1 MRTAFGLRTIIEI
14 HLNFYKITINMKKI
28 LLPALLAVLCLGVN
42 AESKKAPNYYRAIP
56 TVHTHRLA
64 QWSTFG
70 GDEVFKYKY
79 DDYGFLTE
87 VESTED
93 NRLKEVI
100 KFAYDANGYL
110 KEETRYTVKPDGEQ
124 RKDRRDVYD
133 RDDNGFIKTYH
144 RYTLKPNK
152 EGNPVLM
159 EDLRSTYEYDAQMRV
174 IKTNDVQFDEKNLK
188 LEGFADRHTTIT
200 YDDKGREQTFSFMM
214 SNGNNV
220 WKEVFEYD
228 NNIDDRMVGLKY
240 IPGEEMTESTPM
252 ELKYVY
258 DDNGDIT
265 NTGTEAFSYT
275 FSYGDEGDE
284 QYDAA
289 HTFIPLVQSEGDRLY
304 LGPRNCMYF
313 NHLPLN
319 KAFKHVPMQ
328 EDTDATECSYE
339 ENTAVEKKTNGIAE
353 ITHDQANISFSNGCL
368 IIEGATNNGT
378 EQVCVYSVTG
388 QLMATHAVRGNK
400 AISLNTL
407 PAGEYI
413 AKIGSKVVKFS
424 KS

>member
-42 AESKKAPNYYRAIP
+42 AQSKKAPNYYRAIP

-93 NRLKEVI
+93 DRLKEVI

-110 KEETRYTVKPDGEQ
+110 KEETRYTVKPEGEQ

-413 AKIGSKVVKFS
+413 AKIGSKVVKFA

>member
-1 MRTAFGLRTIIEI
+1 
-14 HLNFYKITINMKKI
+14 MKKI
-28 LLPALLAVLCLGVN
+28 LLSALLAVLCLGVN
-42 AESKKAPNYYRAIP
+42 AQNKKAPNYYRAIP
-56 TVHTHRLA
+56 KVHTHRLA

-70 GDEVFKYKY
+70 GSEVYKYKY

-87 VESTED
+87 VESTGND
-93 NRLKEVI
+93 KPTEVI
-100 KFAYDANGYL
+100 KFTYDANGYL

-124 RKDRRDVYD
+124 LEDRRDIYD
-133 RDDNGFIKTYH
+133 RDNNGFIKIHH
-144 RYTLKPNK
+144 RFTLKPNK
-152 EGNPVLM
+152 EGNLVLM
-159 EDLRSTYEYDAQMRV
+159 EDVRSTYEYDAQMRV

-188 LEGFADRHTTIT
+188 LEDYADRHTTIT
-200 YDDKGREQTFSFMM
+200 YDNKGREQIFSFTMG
-214 SNGNNV
+214 NGNNV

-228 NNIDDRMVGLKY
+228 KNIDDRMVGLKY

-304 LGPRNCMYF
+304 LGPRNCMYV
-313 NHLPLN
+313 NHLQLN
-319 KAFKHVPMQ
+319 KAFKHVPML
-328 EDTDATECSYE
+328 EDTDASEYSYE
-339 ENTAVEKKTNGIAE
+339 ENTAVEKKTDGIAE
-353 ITHDQANISFSNGCL
+353 ITHNQANISFSNGCL

-388 QLMATHAVRGNK
+388 QLVATHAVRGNK

>member
-1 MRTAFGLRTIIEI
+1 MRTVFGLHTIIEI
-14 HLNFYKITINMKKI
+14 YLKFYKMTINMRKF

-42 AESKKAPNYYRAIP
+42 AQSKKAPNYYRAIP
-56 TVHTHRLA
+56 KVHTHRLA

-70 GDEVFKYKY
+70 GSEVFKYKY

-87 VESTED
+87 VKSTED
-93 NRLKEVI
+93 DKPTEII
-100 KFAYDANGYL
+100 KFAYDSNGYL
-110 KEETRYTVKPDGEQ
+110 KEETRYTIKPDGGE
-124 RKDRRDVYD
+124 RKDRRDIYD

-144 RYTLKPNK
+144 RYTLKPDK
-152 EGNPVLM
+152 EGNLILM
-159 EDLRSTYEYDAQMRV
+159 EDVRSTYEYDAQMRV
-174 IKTNDVQFDEKNLK
+174 IKTNDMQFDEKNLK
-188 LEGFADRHTTIT
+188 LEDFVDRHTIIT

-214 SNGNNV
+214 TNGKNV

-228 NNIDDRMVGLKY
+228 KNIDDRMVGLKY
-240 IPGEEMTESTPM
+240 IPGEESTDHTTM
-252 ELKYVY
+252 ELKYEY
-258 DDNGDIT
+258 DNNGDIK
-265 NTGTEAFSYT
+265 NTGTADFPYT
-275 FSYGDEGDE
+275 FSYGDD

-289 HTFIPLVQSEGDRLY
+289 HTFIPLTQSEGDRLY
-304 LGPRNCMYF
+304 LGPRNCLYF

-319 KAFKHVPMQ
+319 KAFKHVPMS
-328 EDTDATECSYE
+328 ESTDDTECYYE
-339 ENTAVEKKTNGIAE
+339 ENTAVEGKTDGIAE

-378 EQVCVYSVTG
+378 EQVYVYSVTG
-388 QLMATHAVRGNK
+388 QLVATHAVRGNK
-400 AISLNTL
+400 TIFLNTL

>member
-42 AESKKAPNYYRAIP
+42 AQSKKAPNYYRAIP

-252 ELKYVY
+252 ELKYMY

>member
-1 MRTAFGLRTIIEI
+1 
-14 HLNFYKITINMKKI
+14 MKKF

-93 NRLKEVI
+93 DRLKEVI

-200 YDDKGREQTFSFMM
+200 YDEKGREQTFSFMM

-328 EDTDATECSYE
+328 EDTDASEYSYE

-388 QLMATHAVRGNK
+388 QLVATHAVRGNK

-413 AKIGSKVVKFS
+413 AKIGSKVVKFA

>member
-1 MRTAFGLRTIIEI
+1 
-14 HLNFYKITINMKKI
+14 MKKI

-56 TVHTHRLA
+56 KVHTHRLA

-70 GDEVFKYKY
+70 GSEVFKYKY

-93 NRLKEVI
+93 DNLKEVI

-110 KEETRYTVKPDGEQ
+110 KEETRYNVKPDGEQ

-152 EGNPVLM
+152 EGNLILM
-159 EDLRSTYEYDAQMRV
+159 EDLRSTYVYDAQMRV

-188 LEGFADRHTTIT
+188 LENFADRHTTIT

-275 FSYGDEGDE
+275 FHYGDEGDE

-328 EDTDATECSYE
+328 EDTDASECSYE
-339 ENTAVEKKTNGIAE
+339 ENTAVEKKTDGIAE

-368 IIEGATNNGT
+368 IIEGATHNGT

-388 QLMATHAVRGNK
+388 QLVATHAVRGNK

>member
-1 MRTAFGLRTIIEI
+1 MRTVFGLHTIIEI
-14 HLNFYKITINMKKI
+14 YLKFYKMTINMRKF

-42 AESKKAPNYYRAIP
+42 AQSKKAPNYYRAIP
-56 TVHTHRLA
+56 KVHTHRLA

-70 GDEVFKYKY
+70 GSEVFKYKY

-87 VESTED
+87 VKSTED
-93 NRLKEVI
+93 DKPTEII
-100 KFAYDANGYL
+100 KFAYDSNGYL
-110 KEETRYTVKPDGEQ
+110 KEETRYTIKPDGGE
-124 RKDRRDVYD
+124 RKDRRDIYD

-144 RYTLKPNK
+144 RYTLKPDK
-152 EGNPVLM
+152 EGNLILM
-159 EDLRSTYEYDAQMRV
+159 EDVRSTYEYDAQMRV
-174 IKTNDVQFDEKNLK
+174 IKTKDMQFDEKNLK
-188 LEGFADRHTTIT
+188 LEDFVDRHTTIT

-220 WKEVFEYD
+220 WEEVFEYD
-228 NNIDDRMVGLKY
+228 KNIDDRMVGLKY
-240 IPGEEMTESTPM
+240 IPGEEATDHTTM
-252 ELKYVY
+252 ELKYEY
-258 DDNGDIT
+258 DANGDIK
-265 NTGTEAFSYT
+265 NTGTADFPYT
-275 FSYGDEGDE
+275 FSYGDD

-289 HTFIPLVQSEGDRLY
+289 HTFIPLTQSEGDRLY
-304 LGPRNCMYF
+304 LGPRNCLYF

-319 KAFKHVPMQ
+319 KAFKHVPMS
-328 EDTDATECSYE
+328 ESTDDTECYYE
-339 ENTAVEKKTNGIAE
+339 ENTAVEGKTDGIAE

-378 EQVCVYSVTG
+378 EQVYVYSVTG
-388 QLMATHAVRGNK
+388 QLVATHAVRGNK
-400 AISLNTL
+400 TIFLNTL

>member
-1 MRTAFGLRTIIEI
+1 
-14 HLNFYKITINMKKI
+14 MKKI

-56 TVHTHRLA
+56 KVHTHRLA

-70 GDEVFKYKY
+70 GSEVFKYKY

-93 NRLKEVI
+93 DNLLEVI
-100 KFAYDANGYL
+100 KYTYDANGYL
-110 KEETRYTVKPDGEQ
+110 KEETRYTVKPEGEQ

-144 RYTLKPNK
+144 RYTLKPDK
-152 EGNPVLM
+152 KGNLILM
-159 EDLRSTYEYDAQMRV
+159 EDLRSTYVYDAQMRV

-275 FSYGDEGDE
+275 FHYGDEGDE

-328 EDTDATECSYE
+328 EDTDASECSYE
-339 ENTAVEKKTNGIAE
+339 ENTAVEKKTDGIAE

-368 IIEGATNNGT
+368 IIEGATHNGT

-388 QLMATHAVRGNK
+388 QLVATHAVRGNK

>member
-1 MRTAFGLRTIIEI
+1 
-14 HLNFYKITINMKKI
+14 MKKI

-56 TVHTHRLA
+56 KVHTHRLA

-70 GDEVFKYKY
+70 GEEVFKYKY

-87 VESTED
+87 VESTEND
-93 NRLKEVI
+93 KPTEVI
-100 KFAYDANGYL
+100 NFTYDANGYL
-110 KEETRYTVKPDGEQ
+110 KEETRYTVKPDGEK

-144 RYTLKPNK
+144 RFTLKPDK
-152 EGNPVLM
+152 EGKLVLM
-159 EDLRSTYEYDAQMRV
+159 EDVRSTYKYDAQMRV
-174 IKTNDVQFDEKNLK
+174 IETNDVQFDEKNLK
-188 LEGFADRHTTIT
+188 LEDFADRHTYIT
-200 YDDKGREQTFSFMM
+200 YDGKGREQTFSFMM

-220 WKEVFEYD
+220 WKEEFEYD
-228 NNIDDRMVGLKY
+228 KNINDRMVGLKY
-240 IPGEEMTESTPM
+240 IPGEEATDRTTM

-265 NTGTEAFSYT
+265 NTGTADFPYT
-275 FSYGDEGDE
+275 FSYVDEGGE
-284 QYDAA
+284 QYEAA
-289 HTFIPLVQSEGDRLY
+289 HTFIPLAQSEGDRLY

-319 KAFKHVPMQ
+319 KAFKHVPVS
-328 EDTDATECSYE
+328 ESSDDTECSYE
-339 ENTAVEKKTNGIAE
+339 ENKAVEKKTDGIAE

-388 QLMATHAVRGNK
+388 QLVATHAVRGNK
-400 AISLNTL
+400 TIFLNTL

>member
-1 MRTAFGLRTIIEI
+1 
-14 HLNFYKITINMKKI
+14 MKKI

-56 TVHTHRLA
+56 KVHTHRLA

-70 GDEVFKYKY
+70 GSEVFKYKY

-87 VESTED
+87 VVSTEND
-93 NRLKEVI
+93 NPTEVI
-100 KFAYDANGYL
+100 KYTYDANGYL
-110 KEETRYTVKPDGEQ
+110 KEETRYNVKPDGEQ

-152 EGNPVLM
+152 EGNLILM
-159 EDLRSTYEYDAQMRV
+159 EDLRSTYVYDAQMRV

-188 LEGFADRHTTIT
+188 LENFADRHTTIT

-275 FSYGDEGDE
+275 FHYGDEGDE

-328 EDTDATECSYE
+328 EDTDASECSYE

>member
-14 HLNFYKITINMKKI
+14 HLNFYKITINMRKF

-42 AESKKAPNYYRAIP
+42 AQSKKAPNYYRAIP
-56 TVHTHRLA
+56 KVHTHRLA

-70 GDEVFKYKY
+70 GSEVFNYKY

-93 NRLKEVI
+93 DKLTEVI
-100 KFAYDANGYL
+100 KFAYDSNGYL
-110 KEETRYTVKPDGEQ
+110 KEETRYTVKPDGGQ
-124 RKDRRDVYD
+124 RIDRRDVYD

-152 EGNPVLM
+152 EGNLVLM
-159 EDLRSTYEYDAQMRV
+159 EDVRSTYVYDAQMRV

-188 LEGFADRHTTIT
+188 LEDFADRHTTIA

-228 NNIDDRMVGLKY
+228 NNIDNRMVGLKY
-240 IPGEEMTESTPM
+240 IPGEEATDRTTM

-258 DDNGDIT
+258 DDNGDIK
-265 NTGTEAFSYT
+265 NTGTEDFPYT
-275 FSYGDEGDE
+275 FSYGEEGDE
-284 QYDAA
+284 QYEAA
-289 HTFIPLVQSEGDRLY
+289 HTFIPLTQSEGDRLY
-304 LGPRNCMYF
+304 LGPRNCLYF

-319 KAFKHVPMQ
+319 KAFKHAPMS
-328 EDTDATECSYE
+328 ESTDDTECSYE
-339 ENTAVEKKTNGIAE
+339 ENTAVEKKTDGIAE

-388 QLMATHAVRGNK
+388 QLVATHAVRGNK
-400 AISLNTL
+400 TIFLNTL

-413 AKIGSKVVKFS
+413 AKIGRKVVKFS

>member
-1 MRTAFGLRTIIEI
+1 
-14 HLNFYKITINMKKI
+14 MKKI

-42 AESKKAPNYYRAIP
+42 AQSKKAPNYYRAIP

>member
-1 MRTAFGLRTIIEI
+1 
-14 HLNFYKITINMKKI
+14 MKKI
-28 LLPALLAVLCLGVN
+28 LLSALLAVLCLGVN
-42 AESKKAPNYYRAIP
+42 AQNKKAPNYYRAIP
-56 TVHTHRLA
+56 KVHTHRLA

-70 GDEVFKYKY
+70 GSEVYKYKY

-87 VESTED
+87 VESTGD
-93 NRLKEVI
+93 DKPTEVI
-100 KFAYDANGYL
+100 KFTYDANGYL

-124 RKDRRDVYD
+124 LEDRRDIYD
-133 RDDNGFIKTYH
+133 RDNNGFIKIHH
-144 RYTLKPNK
+144 RFTLKPDK
-152 EGNPVLM
+152 EGNLVLM
-159 EDLRSTYEYDAQMRV
+159 EDVRSTYEYDAQMRV

-188 LEGFADRHTTIT
+188 LEDFADRHTTIT

-413 AKIGSKVVKFS
+413 AKIGSKVVKFA

>member
-14 HLNFYKITINMKKI
+14 HLNFYKITINMKKF

-93 NRLKEVI
+93 DRLKEVI

-200 YDDKGREQTFSFMM
+200 YDEKGREQTFSFMM

-328 EDTDATECSYE
+328 EDTDASEYSYE

-388 QLMATHAVRGNK
+388 QLVATHAVRGNK

-413 AKIGSKVVKFS
+413 AKIGSKVVKFA

>member
-1 MRTAFGLRTIIEI
+1 
-14 HLNFYKITINMKKI
+14 MKKI

-56 TVHTHRLA
+56 KVHTHRLA

-70 GDEVFKYKY
+70 GSEVFKYKY

-87 VESTED
+87 VVSTEND
-93 NRLKEVI
+93 NPTEVI
-100 KFAYDANGYL
+100 KYTYDANGYL
-110 KEETRYTVKPDGEQ
+110 KEETRYNVKPDGEQ

-152 EGNPVLM
+152 EGNLILM
-159 EDLRSTYEYDAQMRV
+159 EDLRSTYVYDAQMRV

-188 LEGFADRHTTIT
+188 LENFADRHTTIT

-275 FSYGDEGDE
+275 FHYGDEGDE

-328 EDTDATECSYE
+328 EDTDASECSYE

-388 QLMATHAVRGNK
+388 QLVATHVVRGNK
-400 AISLNTL
+400 TISLNTL

-413 AKIGSKVVKFS
+413 AKIGSKVVKFA

>member
-1 MRTAFGLRTIIEI
+1 
-14 HLNFYKITINMKKI
+14 MKKI

-56 TVHTHRLA
+56 KVHTHRLA

-70 GDEVFKYKY
+70 GEEVFKYKY

-87 VESTED
+87 VESTEND
-93 NRLKEVI
+93 KPTEVI
-100 KFAYDANGYL
+100 NFTYDANGYL
-110 KEETRYTVKPDGEQ
+110 KEETRYTVKPDGEK

-144 RYTLKPNK
+144 RFTLKPDK
-152 EGNPVLM
+152 EGKLVLM
-159 EDLRSTYEYDAQMRV
+159 EDVRSTYKYDAQMRV
-174 IKTNDVQFDEKNLK
+174 IETNDVQFDEKNLK
-188 LEGFADRHTTIT
+188 LEDFADRHTYIT
-200 YDDKGREQTFSFMM
+200 YDGKGREQTFSFMM
-214 SNGNNV
+214 SNDNNV
-220 WKEVFEYD
+220 WKEEFEYD
-228 NNIDDRMVGLKY
+228 KNINDRMVGLKY
-240 IPGEEMTESTPM
+240 IPGEEATDRTTM

-265 NTGTEAFSYT
+265 NTGTADFPYT
-275 FSYGDEGDE
+275 FSYVDEGGE
-284 QYDAA
+284 QYEAA
-289 HTFIPLVQSEGDRLY
+289 HTFIPLAQSEGDRLY

-319 KAFKHVPMQ
+319 KAFKHVPVS
-328 EDTDATECSYE
+328 ESSDDTECSYE
-339 ENTAVEKKTNGIAE
+339 ENKAVEKKTDGIAE

-368 IIEGATNNGT
+368 IIEGATHNGT

-388 QLMATHAVRGNK
+388 QLVATHAVRGNK

>member
-1 MRTAFGLRTIIEI
+1 
-14 HLNFYKITINMKKI
+14 MKKI

-56 TVHTHRLA
+56 KVHTHRLA

-70 GDEVFKYKY
+70 GEEVFKYKY

-87 VESTED
+87 VESTEND
-93 NRLKEVI
+93 KPTEVI
-100 KFAYDANGYL
+100 NFTYDANGYL
-110 KEETRYTVKPDGEQ
+110 KEETRYTVKPDGEK

-144 RYTLKPNK
+144 RFTLKPDK
-152 EGNPVLM
+152 EGKLVLM
-159 EDLRSTYEYDAQMRV
+159 EDVRSTYKYDAQMRV
-174 IKTNDVQFDEKNLK
+174 IETNDVQFDEKNLK
-188 LEGFADRHTTIT
+188 LEDFADRHTYIT
-200 YDDKGREQTFSFMM
+200 YDGKGREQTFSFMM

-220 WKEVFEYD
+220 WKEEFEYD
-228 NNIDDRMVGLKY
+228 KNINDRMVGLKY
-240 IPGEEMTESTPM
+240 IPGEEATDRTTM

-265 NTGTEAFSYT
+265 NTGTADFPYT
-275 FSYGDEGDE
+275 FSYVDEGGE
-284 QYDAA
+284 QYEAA
-289 HTFIPLVQSEGDRLY
+289 HTFIPLAQSEGDRLY

-319 KAFKHVPMQ
+319 KAFKHVPVS
-328 EDTDATECSYE
+328 ESSDDTECSYE
-339 ENTAVEKKTNGIAE
+339 ENKAVEKKTDGIAE

-368 IIEGATNNGT
+368 IIEGATHNGT

-388 QLMATHAVRGNK
+388 QLVATHAVRGNK

>member
-1 MRTAFGLRTIIEI
+1 
-14 HLNFYKITINMKKI
+14 MKKI

-42 AESKKAPNYYRAIP
+42 AQSKKAPNYYRAIP
-56 TVHTHRLA
+56 KVHTHRLA

-70 GDEVFKYKY
+70 GSEVFKYKY

-93 NRLKEVI
+93 DNLKEVI

-144 RYTLKPNK
+144 RYTLKPDK

-188 LEGFADRHTTIT
+188 LEDFADRHTTIT
-200 YDDKGREQTFSFMM
+200 YDDKGREQTFSFTM

-388 QLMATHAVRGNK
+388 QLVATHAVRGNK

>member
-42 AESKKAPNYYRAIP
+42 AQSKKAPNYYRAIP

-93 NRLKEVI
+93 DRLKEVI

>member
-1 MRTAFGLRTIIEI
+1 
-14 HLNFYKITINMKKI
+14 MKKI
-28 LLPALLAVLCLGVN
+28 LLSALLAVLCLGVN
-42 AESKKAPNYYRAIP
+42 AQNKKAPNYYRAIP
-56 TVHTHRLA
+56 KVHTHRLA

-70 GDEVFKYKY
+70 GSEVYKYKY

-87 VESTED
+87 VESTGND
-93 NRLKEVI
+93 KPTEVI
-100 KFAYDANGYL
+100 KFTYDANGYL

-124 RKDRRDVYD
+124 LEDRRDIYD
-133 RDDNGFIKTYH
+133 RDNNGFIKIHH
-144 RYTLKPNK
+144 RFTLKPNK
-152 EGNPVLM
+152 EGNLVLM
-159 EDLRSTYEYDAQMRV
+159 EDVRSTYEYDAQMRV

-188 LEGFADRHTTIT
+188 LEDYADRHTTIT
-200 YDDKGREQTFSFMM
+200 YDNKGREQIFSFTMG
-214 SNGNNV
+214 NGNNV

-228 NNIDDRMVGLKY
+228 KNIDDRMVGLKY

-319 KAFKHVPMQ
+319 KAFKHVPML
-328 EDTDATECSYE
+328 EDTDASEYSYE
-339 ENTAVEKKTNGIAE
+339 ENTAVEKKTDGIAE
-353 ITHDQANISFSNGCL
+353 ITHNQVNIRFSNGSL
-368 IIEGATNNGT
+368 IIEGATCNGT
-378 EQVCVYSVTG
+378 EQVNVYSVTG
-388 QLMATHAVRGNK
+388 QLVATHAVRGNK

>member
-56 TVHTHRLA
+56 KVHTHRLA

-70 GDEVFKYKY
+70 GSEVFKYKY

-87 VESTED
+87 VESTEND
-93 NRLKEVI
+93 KPTEVI
-100 KFAYDANGYL
+100 KFSYDANGYL

-188 LEGFADRHTTIT
+188 LENFADRHTTIT

-265 NTGTEAFSYT
+265 NTGTEEFPYT

-328 EDTDATECSYE
+328 EDTDASEYSYE

>member
-42 AESKKAPNYYRAIP
+42 AQSKKAPNYYRAIP
-56 TVHTHRLA
+56 KVHTHRLA

-93 NRLKEVI
+93 DRLKEVI

-319 KAFKHVPMQ
+319 KAFKHVPML
-328 EDTDATECSYE
+328 EDTDASEYSYE
-339 ENTAVEKKTNGIAE
+339 ENTAVEKKTDGIAE
-353 ITHDQANISFSNGCL
+353 ITHNQANISFSNGCL

-388 QLMATHAVRGNK
+388 QLAATHVVRGNK
-400 AISLNTL
+400 TISLNTL

-413 AKIGSKVVKFS
+413 AKIGSKVVKFT

>member
-1 MRTAFGLRTIIEI
+1 
-14 HLNFYKITINMKKI
+14 MKKI

-42 AESKKAPNYYRAIP
+42 AQSKKAPNYYRAIP

-93 NRLKEVI
+93 DRLKEVI

>member
-42 AESKKAPNYYRAIP
+42 AQSKKAPNYYRAIP

-275 FSYGDEGDE
+275 FHYGDEGDE

>member
-1 MRTAFGLRTIIEI
+1 
-14 HLNFYKITINMKKI
+14 MKKI

-56 TVHTHRLA
+56 KVHTHRLA

-70 GDEVFKYKY
+70 GEEVFKYKY

-87 VESTED
+87 VESTEND
-93 NRLKEVI
+93 KPTEVI
-100 KFAYDANGYL
+100 KFTYDANGYL

-133 RDDNGFIKTYH
+133 RDNNGFIKTYH

-152 EGNPVLM
+152 EGNLVLM
-159 EDLRSTYEYDAQMRV
+159 EDVRSTYKYDAQMRV
-174 IKTNDVQFDEKNLK
+174 IETNDVQFDEKNLK
-188 LEGFADRHTTIT
+188 LEDFADRHTNIT
-200 YDDKGREQTFSFMM
+200 YDGKGREQTFSFMM

-220 WKEVFEYD
+220 WKEEFEYD
-228 NNIDDRMVGLKY
+228 KNNDDRMVGLKY
-240 IPGEEMTESTPM
+240 IPGEEATDRTTM

-265 NTGTEAFSYT
+265 NTGTADFPYT
-275 FSYGDEGDE
+275 FSYVDEGGE
-284 QYDAA
+284 QYEAA
-289 HTFIPLVQSEGDRLY
+289 HTFIPLAQSEGDRLY

-319 KAFKHVPMQ
+319 KAFKHVPVS
-328 EDTDATECSYE
+328 ESSDDTECSYE
-339 ENTAVEKKTNGIAE
+339 ENKAVEKKTDGITE

-388 QLMATHAVRGNK
+388 QLVATHAVRGNK

>member
-1 MRTAFGLRTIIEI
+1 
-14 HLNFYKITINMKKI
+14 MKKI

-42 AESKKAPNYYRAIP
+42 AQSKKAPNYYRAIP

-93 NRLKEVI
+93 DRLKEVI

-110 KEETRYTVKPDGEQ
+110 KEETRYTVKPEGEQ

-413 AKIGSKVVKFS
+413 AKIGSKVVKFA

>member
-1 MRTAFGLRTIIEI
+1 
-14 HLNFYKITINMKKI
+14 MKKI

-388 QLMATHAVRGNK
+388 QLVATHVVRGNK
-400 AISLNTL
+400 TISLNTL

-413 AKIGSKVVKFS
+413 AKIGSKVVKFA

>member
-1 MRTAFGLRTIIEI
+1 MRTVFGLHTIIEI
-14 HLNFYKITINMKKI
+14 YLKFYKMTINMRKF

-42 AESKKAPNYYRAIP
+42 AQSKKAPNYYRAIP
-56 TVHTHRLA
+56 KVHTHRLA

-70 GDEVFKYKY
+70 GSEVFKYKY

-87 VESTED
+87 VKSTED
-93 NRLKEVI
+93 DKPTEII
-100 KFAYDANGYL
+100 KFAYDSNGYL
-110 KEETRYTVKPDGEQ
+110 KEETRYTIKPDGGE
-124 RKDRRDVYD
+124 RKDRRDIYD

-144 RYTLKPNK
+144 RYTLKPDK
-152 EGNPVLM
+152 EGNLILM
-159 EDLRSTYEYDAQMRV
+159 EDVRSTYEYDAQMRV
-174 IKTNDVQFDEKNLK
+174 IKTNDMQFDEKNLK
-188 LEGFADRHTTIT
+188 LEDFVDRHTTIT

-228 NNIDDRMVGLKY
+228 KNIDDRMVGLKY
-240 IPGEEMTESTPM
+240 IPGEEATDHTTM
-252 ELKYVY
+252 ELKY
-258 DDNGDIT
+258 DANGDIK
-265 NTGTEAFSYT
+265 NTGTADFPYT
-275 FSYGDEGDE
+275 FSYGDD

-289 HTFIPLVQSEGDRLY
+289 HTFIPLTQSEGDRLY
-304 LGPRNCMYF
+304 LGPRNCLYF

-319 KAFKHVPMQ
+319 KAFKHVPMS
-328 EDTDATECSYE
+328 ESTDDTECSYE
-339 ENTAVEKKTNGIAE
+339 ENTAVEGKTDGIAE

-378 EQVCVYSVTG
+378 EQVYVYSVTG
-388 QLMATHAVRGNK
+388 QLVATHAVRGNK
-400 AISLNTL
+400 TIFLNTL

>member
-1 MRTAFGLRTIIEI
+1 
-14 HLNFYKITINMKKI
+14 
-28 LLPALLAVLCLGVN
+28 
-42 AESKKAPNYYRAIP
+42 
-56 TVHTHRLA
+56 
-64 QWSTFG
+64 
-70 GDEVFKYKY
+70 
-79 DDYGFLTE
+79 
-87 VESTED
+87 
-93 NRLKEVI
+93 
-100 KFAYDANGYL
+100 
-110 KEETRYTVKPDGEQ
+110 
-124 RKDRRDVYD
+124 
-133 RDDNGFIKTYH
+133 
-144 RYTLKPNK
+144 
-152 EGNPVLM
+152 M
-159 EDLRSTYEYDAQMRV
+159 EDVRSTYEYDAHMRM

-188 LEGFADRHTTIT
+188 LEDFADRHTTIT
-200 YDDKGREQTFSFMM
+200 YDDKGREQIFSFMM

-228 NNIDDRMVGLKY
+228 KNIDDRMVGLKY
-240 IPGEEMTESTPM
+240 IPGEEATDRTTM

-258 DDNGDIT
+258 DDNGDIK
-265 NTGTEAFSYT
+265 NTGTEDFPYT

-289 HTFIPLVQSEGDRLY
+289 HTFIPLAQSEGDRLY
-304 LGPRNCMYF
+304 LGPRNCLYF

-319 KAFKHVPMQ
+319 KAFKHVPVS
-328 EDTDATECSYE
+328 ESSDDTECSYE
-339 ENTAVEKKTNGIAE
+339 KNTAVEGKTDGIAE

-388 QLMATHAVRGNK
+388 QLVATHAVRGNK
-400 AISLNTL
+400 TICINTL

>member
-1 MRTAFGLRTIIEI
+1 
-14 HLNFYKITINMKKI
+14 MKKI

-56 TVHTHRLA
+56 KVHTHRLA

-70 GDEVFKYKY
+70 GSEVFKYKY

-87 VESTED
+87 VVSTEND
-93 NRLKEVI
+93 NPTEVI

-110 KEETRYTVKPDGEQ
+110 KEETRYRVKPDGEK

-152 EGNPVLM
+152 EGNLILM
-159 EDLRSTYEYDAQMRV
+159 EDLRSTYVYDAQMRV

-188 LEGFADRHTTIT
+188 LENFADRHTTIT

-275 FSYGDEGDE
+275 FHYGDEGDE

-328 EDTDATECSYE
+328 EDTDASECSYE

>member
-1 MRTAFGLRTIIEI
+1 
-14 HLNFYKITINMKKI
+14 MKKN

-56 TVHTHRLA
+56 KVHTHRLA

-70 GDEVFKYKY
+70 GEEVFKYKY

-87 VESTED
+87 VESTEND
-93 NRLKEVI
+93 KPTEVI
-100 KFAYDANGYL
+100 NFTYDANGYL
-110 KEETRYTVKPDGEQ
+110 KEETRYTVKPDGEK

-144 RYTLKPNK
+144 RFTLKPDK
-152 EGNPVLM
+152 EGKLVLM
-159 EDLRSTYEYDAQMRV
+159 EDVRSTYKYDAQMRV
-174 IKTNDVQFDEKNLK
+174 IETNDVQFDEKNLK
-188 LEGFADRHTTIT
+188 LEDFADRHTYIT
-200 YDDKGREQTFSFMM
+200 YDGKGREQTFSFMM

-220 WKEVFEYD
+220 WKEEFEYD
-228 NNIDDRMVGLKY
+228 KNINDRMVGLKY
-240 IPGEEMTESTPM
+240 IPGEEATDRTTM

-265 NTGTEAFSYT
+265 NTGTADFPYT
-275 FSYGDEGDE
+275 FSYVDEGGE
-284 QYDAA
+284 QYEAA
-289 HTFIPLVQSEGDRLY
+289 HTFIPLAQSEGDRLY

-319 KAFKHVPMQ
+319 KAFKHVPVS
-328 EDTDATECSYE
+328 ESSDDTECSYE
-339 ENTAVEKKTNGIAE
+339 ENKAVEKKTDGIAE

-388 QLMATHAVRGNK
+388 QLVATHAVRGNK

>member
-1 MRTAFGLRTIIEI
+1 
-14 HLNFYKITINMKKI
+14 MKKN

-56 TVHTHRLA
+56 KVHTHRLA

-70 GDEVFKYKY
+70 GEEVFKYKY

-87 VESTED
+87 VESTEND
-93 NRLKEVI
+93 KPTEVI
-100 KFAYDANGYL
+100 KFTYDANGYL
-110 KEETRYTVKPDGEQ
+110 KEETRYTVKPDGEK

-144 RYTLKPNK
+144 RFTLKPDK
-152 EGNPVLM
+152 EGKLVLM
-159 EDLRSTYEYDAQMRV
+159 EDVRSTYKYDAQMRV
-174 IKTNDVQFDEKNLK
+174 IETNDVQFDEKNLK
-188 LEGFADRHTTIT
+188 LEDFADRHTYIT
-200 YDDKGREQTFSFMM
+200 YDGKGREQTFSFMM

-220 WKEVFEYD
+220 WKEEFEYD
-228 NNIDDRMVGLKY
+228 KNINDRMVGLKY
-240 IPGEEMTESTPM
+240 IPGEEATDRTTM

-265 NTGTEAFSYT
+265 NTGTADFPYT
-275 FSYGDEGDE
+275 FSYVDEGGE
-284 QYDAA
+284 QYEAA
-289 HTFIPLVQSEGDRLY
+289 HTFIPLAQSEGDRLY

-319 KAFKHVPMQ
+319 KAFKHVPVS
-328 EDTDATECSYE
+328 ESSDDTECSYE
-339 ENTAVEKKTNGIAE
+339 ENKAVEKKTDGIAE

-378 EQVCVYSVTG
+378 KQVCVYSVTG
-388 QLMATHAVRGNK
+388 QLVATHAVRGNK

>member
-1 MRTAFGLRTIIEI
+1 
-14 HLNFYKITINMKKI
+14 MKKI

-56 TVHTHRLA
+56 KVHTHRLA

-70 GDEVFKYKY
+70 GSEVFKYKY

-87 VESTED
+87 VVSTEND
-93 NRLKEVI
+93 NPTEVI
-100 KFAYDANGYL
+100 KYTYDANGYL
-110 KEETRYTVKPDGEQ
+110 KEETRYNVKPDGEQ

-152 EGNPVLM
+152 EGNLILM
-159 EDLRSTYEYDAQMRV
+159 EDLRSTYVYDAQMRV

-188 LEGFADRHTTIT
+188 LENFADRHTTIT

-275 FSYGDEGDE
+275 FHYGDEGDE

-328 EDTDATECSYE
+328 EDTDASECSYE
-339 ENTAVEKKTNGIAE
+339 ENTAVEKKTDGIAE

-388 QLMATHAVRGNK
+388 QLVATHVVRGNK
-400 AISLNTL
+400 TISLNTL

-413 AKIGSKVVKFS
+413 AKIGSKVVKFA

>member
-1 MRTAFGLRTIIEI
+1 M
-14 HLNFYKITINMKKI
+14 
-28 LLPALLAVLCLGVN
+28 
-42 AESKKAPNYYRAIP
+42 
-56 TVHTHRLA
+56 
-64 QWSTFG
+64 
-70 GDEVFKYKY
+70 
-79 DDYGFLTE
+79 
-87 VESTED
+87 
-93 NRLKEVI
+93 
-100 KFAYDANGYL
+100 
-110 KEETRYTVKPDGEQ
+110 
-124 RKDRRDVYD
+124 
-133 RDDNGFIKTYH
+133 GFIKTYH

-159 EDLRSTYEYDAQMRV
+159 EDLRSTYVYDAQMRV

-188 LEGFADRHTTIT
+188 LENFADRHTTIT

-275 FSYGDEGDE
+275 FHYGDEGDE

>member
-42 AESKKAPNYYRAIP
+42 AQSKKAPNYYRAIP

-159 EDLRSTYEYDAQMRV
+159 EDLRSTYEYDAQMHV